1 MNINFNNY
9 DCKEIIHLYLMC
21 MQLPP
26 KPNKCIIPFNIFIKC
41 INNIKYKI

>member
-1 MNINFNNY
+1 MYNNY
-9 DCKEIIHLYLMC
+9 NSDCKEIINLYLMC
-21 MQLPP
+21 MKLPA